1 MTPVALCRVDKVA
14 QCVSAA
20 PMLQGLF
27 VYLGFKELW
36 IISAEGDEEDPKGV
50 KTPLTEAK

>member
-20 PMLQGLF
+20 PMVQGLF
-27 VYLGFKELW
+27 VFLGFKKVRV
-36 IISAEGDEEDPKGV
+36 SPEGDEEDPKGM
-50 KTPLTEAK
+50 KKPLTEAK